1 MTQSGHYTLP
11 LLTLSCFEKQT
22 SRDEDFSCPR
32 PQQNI
37 DFRAE
42 NNPQRIRPPEG
53 IFQLAR
59 VLETMDLRIRILSS
73 CLEHCESMS
82 IKGSTSK
89 ECCYLQQVHP
99 KRSEIF
105 LINSFGSYLVE
116 FRWQTRYSASTTAGK
131 NQTTCRTRSLH
142 ITSRSVWSRVDIGLD
157 GSMFSE

>member
-1 MTQSGHYTLP
+1 MAADVLPANSTITGQPASSHYHQDILLLHHNASHQKNEDHDSVRTLH
-11 LLTLSCFEKQT
+11 LATSDSFLEKQT
-22 SRDEDFSCPR
+22 SRDEYFSCPR
-32 PQQNI
+32 LHQSI

-59 VLETMDLRIRILSS
+59 VLGTMDLRIRILSY

-99 KRSEIF
+99 ERSEIF
-105 LINSFGSYLVE
+105 LINSFGPYLVE
-116 FRWQTRYSASTTAGK
+116 FR
-131 NQTTCRTRSLH
+131 
-142 ITSRSVWSRVDIGLD
+142 
-157 GSMFSE
+157 